1 MDNFDDI
8 LGWGTPA
15 DDNGSN
21 SLEQADILD
30 LSQNDPLNFSG
41 SSNSMNELLTGQA
54 PSAHPTEMLDNLP
67 HDFVQDQHSTFFG
80 SPSYSTNFAS
90 NTDAS
95 VGSCHHVTISRLGYV
110 YQDGE
115 TEVGKVD
122 NFNMYNTHGDR
133 AGHVSA
139 DGVVYDAHDHKVGYV
154 DACGKVHTPSGAV
167 IYDAHGNM
175 INGAAYMLLVYL
187 GGVD

>member
-8 LGWGTPA
+8 SGWTVPA
-15 DDNGSN
+15 DDNES
-21 SLEQADILD
+21 SLLQQADTLN
-30 LSQNDPLNFSG
+30 LSQNDPLDFSG
-41 SSNSMNELLTGQA
+41 CSNNTNELLIGQIPLSDPA
-54 PSAHPTEMLDNLP
+54 DIPGNLP
-67 HDFVQDQHSTFFG
+67 HDFDLSSHSALLNDTGHFT
-80 SPSYSTNFAS
+80 SFAS
-90 NTDAS
+90 STDAD
-95 VGSCHHVTISRLGYV
+95 VGSCHHVTISSLGYV